1 MDTGWQEGKNLDTR
15 QDGYHINHA
24 GSLWAGQCNT
34 QNTIAEILALTKNY
48 HYEPFTSCRKDKIGG
63 NWHFRGNFRE
73 LSNVFDV
80 TIWNP
85 RIARKA
91 QRSILKSLNS

>member
-15 QDGYHINHA
+15 QDGYRINHA
-24 GSLWAGQCNT
+24 GSLWAGQCNK

-85 RIARKA
+85 RIALKV